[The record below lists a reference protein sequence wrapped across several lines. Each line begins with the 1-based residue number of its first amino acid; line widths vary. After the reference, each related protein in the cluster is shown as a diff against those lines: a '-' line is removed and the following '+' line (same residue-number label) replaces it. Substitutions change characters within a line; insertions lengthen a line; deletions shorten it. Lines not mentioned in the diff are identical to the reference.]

1 MKFSEFPYER
11 VDFEKVEQ
19 EMKGLMEEFEQAR
32 DGEEQFAV
40 HQKFYALNDRV
51 TTLYTIANIR
61 FDIDTSDTFYEGEK
75 KYYDEKMPFYSNMVL
90 AYQKKL
96 YYSPFRA
103 ELEKKI
109 GPVAF
114 KNMEIA
120 QKAMDEKNHPSD
132 AGGE

>member
-1 MKFSEFPYER
+1 
-11 VDFEKVEQ
+11 
-19 EMKGLMEEFEQAR
+19 MKGR
-32 DGEEQFAV
+32 
-40 HQKFYALNDRV
+40 RS
-51 TTLYTIANIR
+51 T
-61 FDIDTSDTFYEGEK
+61 
-75 KYYDEKMPFYSNMVL
+75 YDEKMPFYSNMVL

-120 QKAMDEKNHPSD
+120 QKAMDEKIIPLMQEENNLTTEYDKADCFRKDSL
-132 AGGE
+132 